1 MSTRLA
7 VSATR
12 QKLSWIKRRT
22 RELQRGHRHQGVT
35 RRACLEFAVDL
46 HCSFTG
52 ERVVRN
58 FQLIQGGLSNGQ

>member
-7 VSATR
+7 VSTTR
-12 QKLSWIKRRT
+12 QKLNWIKRRT
-22 RELQRGHRHQGVT
+22 RELQRGHQGET

-52 ERVVRN
+52 ERAARK
-58 FQLIQGGLSNGQ
+58 FQLIQGGLINGQ